1 MLKSMNFS
9 CCPYSFFVFFFWVL
23 CNFEYTFLDFCCDKC
38 ELQGLN
44 QIIIESCNCS
54 HLAYAFTKNN
64 KTNKGVS
71 LQGLQSTCIFSV
83 EEALNCLRLIQETI
97 KPIKASAFNA
107 YAACTNML
115 EVVAVFAQAC
125 VSKSS

>member
-23 CNFEYTFLDFCCDKC
+23 CNFEYTFLAFCCDKC

-54 HLAYAFTKNN
+54 QLAYAFTKNN

-83 EEALNCLRLIQETI
+83 EEAQTYTRNNKTNKAFSLQGLNQIIMKVSHLRLIRETE
-97 KPIKASAFNA
+97 KNK
-107 YAACTNML
+107 
-115 EVVAVFAQAC
+115 
-125 VSKSS
+125 

>member
-9 CCPYSFFVFFFWVL
+9 SYPYSFFVFFFWVL
-23 CNFEYTFLDFCCDKC
+23 CNFEYTCLAFCCDKC

-83 EEALNCLRLIQETI
+83 EEAQTYTRNNKTNKAFSLQGLNQIIMKVSHLRLIQET
-97 KPIKASAFNA
+97 K
-107 YAACTNML
+107 TN
-115 EVVAVFAQAC
+115 
-125 VSKSS
+125 K